1 MLFRNSKLLKIIIVF
16 IYCIAVNIPYLSA
29 IDEEKIATDYFWQ
42 KVRTLSP
49 KDRPKIAL
57 VLGGGGARGLAH
69 IGVLKVLEEEK
80 VPIDIVVGTSVGSL
94 IGALYCSGIPVEK
107 IEKIGEDVQWNKITN
122 MRSITLLKLFLSEQL
137 LSTKKMEDYLA
148 LTIGN
153 KRFDEMDKTLA
164 CIATDINTGEMI
176 VLREGS
182 VAFAARASSTIPGV
196 FAPVEYRHRY
206 LVDGGISSNIPV
218 DTAKLLG
225 ADIVIAVS
233 VTSDISKSNISNVL
247 MTLTQS
253 IYIQGSVLNKERLKN
268 ADIVIQPNVGD
279 ISAIDLGRFEECIDA
294 GIIAARKLVP
304 QIKRFLIEKVDDE
317 KLFN

>member
-1 MLFRNSKLLKIIIVF
+1 MLFRNSKLLKVIVVF
-16 IYCIAVNIPYLSA
+16 IYFISINIPYLSA
-29 IDEEKIATDYFWQ
+29 IDEEKIITDYFWQ

-107 IEKIGEDVQWNKITN
+107 IEKMGEDVQWDKITN
-122 MRSITLLKLFLSEQL
+122 MGSITLLKLFLSEQL

-148 LTIGN
+148 RTIGN

-294 GIIAARKLVP
+294 GIIAARKLIP
-304 QIKRFLIEKVDDE
+304 QIKRFLIEKTDDD